1 MANFNSKI
9 HVQKYAQPTIF
20 KFKNKLIKLLS
31 DSSLLLSLS
40 LLNSDSGQYERRIKT
55 REVHGKREIERTRQ
69 VYSSY
74 CVTSIYHKIMLIIS
88 MIRDNNPPPLS
99 PIIDVL
105 QFFVFIYKYIFFIV
119 VYIHVQCTHFKLSK
133 KYYDAHGFFYSI
145 ISIFIFLF
153 NFPCIISLRITCLL
167 FLLLVKYLRFLV
179 HRLTLT
185 SYTNCSG
192 LHGSSLH
199 AQVDIRSMY
208 REREQCN

>member
-88 MIRDNNPPPLS
+88 MIRDNNNPPPF
-99 PIIDVL
+99 PNNRRVT
-105 QFFVFIYKYIFFIV
+105 VFRIYIQIY
-119 VYIHVQCTHFKLSK
+119 
-133 KYYDAHGFFYSI
+133 FFY
-145 ISIFIFLF
+145 
-153 NFPCIISLRITCLL
+153 CRIHTC
-167 FLLLVKYLRFLV
+167 
-179 HRLTLT
+179 T
-185 SYTNCSG
+185 
-192 LHGSSLH
+192 
-199 AQVDIRSMY
+199 MY
-208 REREQCN
+208 KF